1 MFAFF
6 LSSGL
11 FLGWSLGANDAA
23 NVFGTAVG
31 TRMISFRKAALYS
44 GIFVILGAV
53 ISGAGAARTLGELGA
68 VNAMAGAFVVSL
80 SAAVTV
86 YWLTS
91 LGYPVSTTQAIVGA
105 IMGWNLFAGMAIDYG
120 ALNKIVLSWVISPI
134 LAAIFS
140 AVLYKLIAW
149 IVGHA
154 RISMFALDSLTRAGL
169 LLAGIAG
176 AYALG
181 ANNIA
186 NVVGIFVPISPF
198 GDVSFLGMIRFTAAQ
213 QLFFIGAVAIAVGT
227 FTYGRR
233 VMLTVG
239 QGITEMSPVAALVA
253 VLANALVLFLFASE
267 ALEGLLVGQG
277 LPSFPLV
284 PVSSSQAIVGS
295 VIGIALVKGGRAIR
309 WRTLAEIT
317 GAWVLTPV
325 AAILVSFVA
334 LFFLQNV
341 FQQKTYLPV
350 EYRLTVAAEEH
361 LQKQGIAV
369 GGLRAIRD
377 ATYPTA
383 QEFQHAVARIMPFGV
398 RDLAQVLSAAE
409 LSQMLILPS
418 VVGRMNDPAI
428 SEGQK
433 RAVERLAGRHFAH
446 RWELEL
452 ALSDL
457 SADWRFRPGD
467 KEWNREKRRELDYLH
482 RLIRAELQL
491 Q

>member
-31 TRMISFRKAALYS
+31 TRMISFRKAALYT

-53 ISGAGAARTLGELGA
+53 ISGAGAAQTLGELGS
-68 VNAMAGAFVVSL
+68 VNAIAGAFVVSL
-80 SAAVTV
+80 AAGLTV

-105 IMGWNLFAGMAIDYG
+105 IIGWSLFAGVLVDYG
-120 ALNKIVLSWVISPI
+120 ALHKIVLSWLISPV
-134 LAAIFS
+134 LAALFS
-140 AVLYKLIAW
+140 AVIYKLIAYLL
-149 IVGHA
+149 GHV
-154 RISMFALDSLTRAGL
+154 RISMFDLDALTRAGL

-198 GDVSFLGMIRFTAAQ
+198 ADVSFLGLVRFSGAQ

-233 VMLTVG
+233 VMQTIG
-239 QGITEMSPVAALVA
+239 EGITEMSPVAALVA
-253 VLANALVLFLFASE
+253 VLANALVLFLFASRSLE
-267 ALEGLLVGQG
+267 AFLVQHG
-277 LPSFPLV
+277 LPAFPLV

-295 VIGIALVKGGRAIR
+295 VIGISLVKGGRGIR

-317 GAWVLTPV
+317 GAWVMTPLV
-325 AAILVSFVA
+325 AIVISFIS

-341 FQQKTYLPV
+341 FQQKTFLPV
-350 EYRLTVAAEEH
+350 QYRLTAEAEQH
-361 LQKQGIAV
+361 LQSRGFPTDKLAV
-369 GGLRAIRD
+369 IRD
-377 ATYPTA
+377 RTYPTA
-383 QEFQHAVARIMPFGV
+383 AAFEQAVLPSLRLGAKERG
-398 RDLAQVLSAAE
+398 LLLSAAE
-409 LSQMLILPS
+409 VAQILVPPQLIH
-418 VVGRMNDPAI
+418 RINDPSI
-428 SEGQK
+428 TETQK
-433 RAVERLAGRHFAH
+433 RALQKLAGRSFTH
-446 RWELEL
+446 RWQWENAL
-452 ALSDL
+452 ADL
-457 SADWRFRPGD
+457 APEWRSKADD
-467 KEWNREKRRELDYLH
+467 KEWNRERRRKLDYLY
-482 RLIRAELQL
+482 RLIRASME
-491 Q
+491 